1 MEVSNAL
8 TPIVTP
14 DVFVPAETVFLKEEG
29 AFISAFISEFYHVSM
44 EYVATTETTAC
55 EEHFAEYAM
64 TMPDFLVIEELHAIT
79 SLETIFTDEPIT
91 RY

>member
-1 MEVSNAL
+1 
-8 TPIVTP
+8 
-14 DVFVPAETVFLKEEG
+14 
-29 AFISAFISEFYHVSM
+29 M

-64 TMPDFLVIEELHAIT
+64 AMPDFLVIEELYAIT
-79 SLETIFTDEPIT
+79 SLETIFTDEQIT